1 MHIYGFKLN
10 FKLFEGCR
18 LTPPFQQPCK
28 KIMLICKE
36 IILCKKI
43 SSFSFVGVGDFPKG
57 FMHCT
62 QCKIKYK
69 CWNFYTH
76 KICVAFCVL
85 ILKVVTMYSK
95 ALLVVALKES
105 ECKWSLY
112 IIINPWSSWIKTY
125 GWIYKFVPINWCM
138 MYFCFYKI

>member
-1 MHIYGFKLN
+1 MIKGFENHFLIGHLGFLEIIVHIYEFKLN
-10 FKLFEGCR
+10 FTLFEGCR

-28 KIMLICKE
+28 KKMLICKE

-69 CWNFYTH
+69 C
-76 KICVAFCVL
+76 
-85 ILKVVTMYSK
+85 
-95 ALLVVALKES
+95 
-105 ECKWSLY
+105 
-112 IIINPWSSWIKTY
+112 
-125 GWIYKFVPINWCM
+125 
-138 MYFCFYKI
+138 